1 MTRYEALM
9 NESDRLMSAAAK
21 ETDQKKRR
29 DLYLDAVH
37 TRSEANELTIEEA
50 EAPRSVAWTVGN
62 IVDNILLIG
71 FVIMVGVG
79 AYLLISSFFNLWR

>member
-1 MTRYEALM
+1 
-9 NESDRLMSAAAK
+9 
-21 ETDQKKRR
+21 
-29 DLYLDAVH
+29 
-37 TRSEANELTIEEA
+37 LTIEEA